1 MLVARC
7 KLERRQA
14 IIDIGIQPF
23 PLEIPGVSAEAQPP
37 KISITSYRALIDTGA
52 QRTCLTNRTIAAE
65 GLVRHGHKF
74 IRNVHSDATHSLFMA
89 SIGIYGSDG
98 DAAWAAAAGRSYFG
112 IEEPVEVI
120 NIADN
125 ENFDAILGMDVL
137 ENYSFRF
144 DKNGDFELHLA

>member
-23 PLEIPGVSAEAQPP
+23 PLEIPGVNPSAQAPQIP
-37 KISITSYRALIDTGA
+37 ITEYRALIDTGA
-52 QRTCLTNRTIAAE
+52 QRTCLTNSTIAKE
-65 GLVRHGHKF
+65 GLIRHGHKF
-74 IRNVHSDATHSLFMA
+74 IRNVHNEATHSLFMA
-89 SIGIYGSDG
+89 LIGIYGHDG
-98 DAAWAAAAGRSYFG
+98 RDQWDTEPARSYFG
-112 IEEPVEVI
+112 IETPVEVI

-137 ENYSFRF
+137 ENYAFRF
-144 DKNGDFELHLA
+144 DRGGDFELDLV